1 MESIELKVDV
11 SAAVALPGPLH
22 IAASV
27 FLPEAAKITSPPVA
41 IFAFP
46 GGGYSR
52 GYFDIHPPGHRG
64 YSQAEHHLERGIIFV
79 AADHLGVG
87 ASSIPD
93 LAALSI
99 EMLAAA
105 NDAAI
110 RQVSEQLAAGSLT
123 PGFPAL
129 PNLVRIAIGQSM
141 GGCITIVMQGRLGTC
156 DAIACLGFSAI
167 HTVLPQRTEAAR
179 QQGIAANRLFRN
191 HDLRERAAARGGVR
205 DFDFVFPFHWEDVP
219 QDILD
224 ADMKGGYPVRKT
236 APPWGSMTMPACARL
251 MLSPGYIAQEA
262 AAIEVPVLIAAGE
275 RDVVPDPRAEP
286 GAFKSSKDVSVYVVP
301 GMAHMH
307 NFATTRKLL
316 WDRIADWSVMVT

>member
-1 MESIELKVDV
+1 MESIQLKVDV
-11 SAAVALPGPLH
+11 SDAVAMPGPLH
-22 IAASV
+22 VAASV
-27 FLPEAAKITSPPVA
+27 FLPDPAKLASPPVV

-46 GGGYSR
+46 GGGYSK
-52 GYFDIHPPGHRG
+52 GYFDLHPPGHRG
-64 YSQAEHHLERGIIFV
+64 YSQAEHHVERGIIVV

-93 LAALSI
+93 LAGLSI

-110 RQVSEQLAAGSLT
+110 RKISAQLAQGSLAAGL
-123 PGFPAL
+123 PVL

-141 GGCITIVMQGRLGTC
+141 GGCISIVMQGRMATC

-179 QQGIAANRLFRN
+179 QQGIAANKFFRN
-191 HDLRERAAARGGVR
+191 DDLRKMPSRGADV
-205 DFDFVFPFHWEDVP
+205 DFVYPFHGEDVP

-224 ADMKGGYPVRKT
+224 ADMKGGYPIRKT
-236 APPWGSMTMPACARL
+236 TPPWGSLTMPACARL
-251 MLSPGYIAQEA
+251 MLSPGYVAQEA

-286 GAFKSSKDVSVYVVP
+286 AAFKSAKDVSVYVVP
-301 GMAHMH
+301 NMAHMH
-307 NFATTRKLL
+307 NFASTR
-316 WDRIADWSVMVT
+316 